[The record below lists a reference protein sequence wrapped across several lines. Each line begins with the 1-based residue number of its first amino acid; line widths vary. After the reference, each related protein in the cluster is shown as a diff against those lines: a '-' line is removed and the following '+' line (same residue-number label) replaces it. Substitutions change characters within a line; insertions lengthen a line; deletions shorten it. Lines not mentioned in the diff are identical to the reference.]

1 MEALSFLPEVA
12 QSLQQDAN
20 ANRIKKLLHFACHGI
35 WEANPS
41 KVAELDLLQ
50 LLEEV
55 HHRAPTTEQLQIL
68 FTDAIKRINKKAEY
82 TQVAELVLGWMMQL
96 YSDDLVQHQPRNG
109 TQQVESPQ
117 PQPQVWTQVQKI
129 DYSPFDLRL
138 DVVRQTN
145 PLRAKMVL
153 YAALFHPLEANDSSL
168 AVLKQHSL
176 DELLEMFF
184 ARCQTPE
191 DVDQG
196 LRAAA
201 QSLPDASQGSQAAG
215 ALIQAMQSLFI
226 YEQPPQYQPYT
237 PGGLEDLHQPEAE
250 DLDWMDPI
258 GANGQGAEESVVIPD
273 PPPVEPI
280 VEPESPP
287 RAWVKLPP
295 PQQPVPS
302 PPPPIELDDAT
313 QTLLDKRGS
322 DLMVT
327 IENTLSELGNQLDE
341 RLQDEDPQEYL
352 TLKHQVLRGFLRD
365 VESSSAIFMPILR
378 KWEESEQRLL
388 HPDQELQ
395 SVNDPQSQ
403 DPYTS
408 MRRVLVHSPLTQRK
422 FELDQEIMRLVKRS
436 IMTVKNDID
445 TALRQLGTELED
457 SFQDRSL
464 TEGLTL
470 KYTALR
476 AFVHEVERISSKFS
490 SMLTKM
496 EEAERRLFGI
506 E

>member
-1 MEALSFLPEVA
+1 MEALSFLSDVA

-20 ANRIKKLLHFACHGI
+20 ASRIKKLLHFACHGV

-41 KVAELDLLQ
+41 RVAELDLLE

-55 HHRAPTTEQLQIL
+55 HRLAPTAEQLQAL
-68 FTDAIKRINKKAEY
+68 FADAIKRINKKTEY
-82 TQVAELVLGWMMQL
+82 TQVAELVLAWMIQV
-96 YSDDLVQHQPRNG
+96 YSGDLAQSHNG
-109 TQQVESPQ
+109 THGIDPPQ
-117 PQPQVWTQVQKI
+117 AQPQVWAQVQKI

-168 AVLKQHSL
+168 AVLKQHGL
-176 DELLEMFF
+176 DELLELFF
-184 ARCQTPE
+184 SRCETPE
-191 DVDQG
+191 QVDEG
-196 LRAAA
+196 IRAAA
-201 QSLPDASQGSQAAG
+201 QSLPDFAQGSQAAG
-215 ALIQAMQSLFI
+215 ALIQAMQSLFV
-226 YEQPPQYQPYT
+226 YEQPPQYESLT
-237 PGGLEDLHQPEAE
+237 PGGLGDLHQPEAE

-258 GANGQGAEESVVIPD
+258 GGNGQGAMSSVAL
-273 PPPVEPI
+273 
-280 VEPESPP
+280 S
-287 RAWVKLPP
+287 
-295 PQQPVPS
+295 PS
-302 PPPPIELDDAT
+302 PPPEPIAVVEPEPPRPQARIQPPPPPPQPISLDEAT
-313 QTLLDKRGS
+313 QSLLDRRGA

-365 VESSSAIFMPILR
+365 VEGSSATFMPILR

-388 HPDQELQ
+388 HPKQEMQ
-395 SVNDPQSQ
+395 PDPDPQAH

-408 MRRVLVHSPLTQRK
+408 MRRVLVDSPLTQRK
-422 FELDQEIMRLVKRS
+422 TELDQEIMRLVKRS

-445 TALRQLGTELED
+445 IALRQLGTELED

-464 TEGLTL
+464 VEGLNL

-490 SMLTKM
+490 SLLTKM